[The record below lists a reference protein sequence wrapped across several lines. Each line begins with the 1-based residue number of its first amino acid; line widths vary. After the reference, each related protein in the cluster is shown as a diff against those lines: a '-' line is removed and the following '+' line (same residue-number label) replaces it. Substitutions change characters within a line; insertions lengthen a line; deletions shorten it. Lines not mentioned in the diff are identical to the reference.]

1 MYIIT
6 YMYNKRICLYMN
18 NVTYKALTVIA
29 ITVVA
34 VQNQIP
40 AVRSRL
46 QSQQFTFPYTRL
58 SPIVTSAVQLDIIMR
73 LSQNTASRHG

>member
-18 NVTYKALTVIA
+18 NVTYKAQTVIA

-34 VQNQIP
+34 VP

-46 QSQQFTFPYTRL
+46 QS
-58 SPIVTSAVQLDIIMR
+58 
-73 LSQNTASRHG
+73 RHL

>member
-18 NVTYKALTVIA
+18 NVTYKAQTVIA

-46 QSQQFTFPYTRL
+46 QSQHL
-58 SPIVTSAVQLDIIMR
+58 
-73 LSQNTASRHG
+73 

>member
-46 QSQQFTFPYTRL
+46 QSQHL
-58 SPIVTSAVQLDIIMR
+58 
-73 LSQNTASRHG
+73 

>member
-40 AVRSRL
+40 AVRSR
-46 QSQQFTFPYTRL
+46 STAESTFIIYSSL
-58 SPIVTSAVQLDIIMR
+58 FHILD
-73 LSQNTASRHG
+73 SRQ